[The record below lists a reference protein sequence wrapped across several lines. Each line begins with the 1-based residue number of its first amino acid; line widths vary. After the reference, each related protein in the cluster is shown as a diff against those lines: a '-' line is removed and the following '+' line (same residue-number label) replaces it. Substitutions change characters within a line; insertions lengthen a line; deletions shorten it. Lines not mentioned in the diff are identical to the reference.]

1 MRRMPLVGATLLL
14 GVGAWA
20 LFSGPAAAAP
30 ARSHQD
36 AVTVTPMSGYAATT
50 FSVSFTAPDRTGVVH
65 GMYRYYS
72 ITATGSAGPQNCLS
86 GTGRDVGTTRAP
98 VRVRVNLKPSAQGW
112 CLGTFQGSVTELA
125 RPVCP
130 YREVCP
136 QYIVLLRRIGR
147 FTFTVHRAPSGGD
160 TTPPVFAGLT
170 SAVTCTPGPERP
182 GETTPY
188 HLSWDS
194 AQDNV
199 TPSARIVYDVFMS
212 STPGGED
219 FSHPSWTTAPGVTAF
234 TTPPLPSADAVYF
247 VVRARDQAGN
257 EDDNTVER
265 PGVDPCV

>member
-1 MRRMPLVGATLLL
+1 LLIPGAEVLLT
-14 GVGAWA
+14 
-20 LFSGPAAAAP
+20 GPAAAAP

-36 AVTVTPMSGYAATT
+36 TVTVTPSSGYAATT
-50 FSVSFTAPDRTGVVH
+50 FTVSFTAPDRTGVAH

-72 ITATGSAGPQNCLS
+72 ITATGTVGGQNCLS
-86 GTGRDVGTTRAP
+86 GTGRNAGTSRAP
-98 VRVRVNLKPSAQGW
+98 VRLRVKLTPSAQGW

-147 FTFTVHRAPSGGD
+147 FTFTVRRAPPGGD

-170 SAVTCTPGPERP
+170 SAVTCTPGPVRP
-182 GETTPY
+182 PETIPY
-188 HLSWDS
+188 HLSWD
-194 AQDNV
+194 AAHDNV
-199 TPSARIVYDVFMS
+199 TPSAQIVYDVFMS
-212 STPGGED
+212 STSGDED
-219 FSHPSWTTAPGVTAF
+219 FSHPNWTTAPGVTTF
-234 TTPPLPSADAVYF
+234 TTPPLPSARAVYF

-257 EDDNTVER
+257 EDHNTVER